1 VLRGERAETPRGL
14 LELPFAADLVAA
26 PCLVPGDDH
35 VDKAL
40 EEVLLDRLGGPPGV
54 LERLV
59 RGEVLA
65 GAGEVEPAGEVRFQ
79 RFSPPPWWFRR

>member
-1 VLRGERAETPRGL
+1 VHRRERAEAPGGL
-14 LELPFAADLVAA
+14 LELALAADLVAA
-26 PCLVPGDDH
+26 PRLIPGDDD
-35 VDKAL
+35 VDESL
-40 EEVLLDRLGGPPGV
+40 EEVLLGRVGGPPGV

-65 GAGEVEPAGEVRFQ
+65 GACQVEPAGEVRFQ